1 MAELMLEEDMKRMLA
16 AELEI
21 EAKLIAEG
29 LENAID
35 IESRLG
41 I

>member
-1 MAELMLEEDMKRMLA
+1 MLA